1 MYQVAHALKDVMK
14 GMGEMAPSVREL
26 SPKVTEGESLVEI

>member
-1 MYQVAHALKDVMK
+1 MYRLANAINGVMK